1 MLLYN
6 SVLVMYELMEK
17 VDCVLFIENQVLVD
31 IVNKIGQLVFLVKL
45 GKRVY
50 NVSGV
55 KVGSVIIDGEG
66 GLFKVLDEKLFDSMN
81 NIVVNFLFNM
91 IR

>member
-1 MLLYN
+1 M
-6 SVLVMYELMEK
+6 
-17 VDCVLFIENQVLVD
+17 D
-31 IVNKIGQLVFLVKL
+31 IVNKIGLLVFLVKL

-81 NIVVNFLFNM
+81 NIVVNLLFNM